1 MRRHARPSFPPP
13 PPPTA
18 CLILCA
24 DGGAN
29 RLFDAAPGWAPDTP
43 PDAARRA
50 RLPAAVV
57 GDLDSLRPDVRDFYE
72 KEGVAIVDRGH
83 DQETTDL
90 QKCLAFAAADPR
102 PSPSSPL
109 LALGALGGRL
119 DHTRAAL
126 SLMHADAHAGRLVL
140 AGDGS
145 LARCVPVGG
154 AVFTPAPGVEGP
166 ACGLVA
172 LGGPVRASTEG
183 LAWNLAPGAPPLA
196 VGGPQS
202 TSNLLAAP
210 TVDIACDGR
219 LLWTTELCAG
229 DR

>member
-1 MRRHARPSFPPP
+1 
-13 PPPTA
+13 
-18 CLILCA
+18 
-24 DGGAN
+24 
-29 RLFDAAPGWAPDTP
+29 
-43 PDAARRA
+43 
-50 RLPAAVV
+50 
-57 GDLDSLRPDVRDFYE
+57 LDSLRPDVRDFYE

-119 DHTRAAL
+119 DHTLAAL

-202 TSNLLAAP
+202 QVLFVVSDESLGVRSARWIAFDSFAVQSVDFTRQPTDVGALPGSDWMFVTQSHPQGRISFLNLSTGAMREVTGFSLNAF
-210 TVDIACDGR
+210 I
-219 LLWTTELCAG
+219 E
-229 DR
+229 